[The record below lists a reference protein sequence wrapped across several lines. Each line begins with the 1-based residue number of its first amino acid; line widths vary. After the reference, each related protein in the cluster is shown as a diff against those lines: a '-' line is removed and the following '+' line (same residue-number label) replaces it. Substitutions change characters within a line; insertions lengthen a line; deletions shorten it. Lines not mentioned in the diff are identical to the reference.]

1 MNLIDSL
8 RENNSVA
15 VKQVAG
21 TWEEAVRA
29 CMNPLLENNAV
40 EQSYVDAIISRT
52 KELGPFYILAPG
64 LAMPHERPEMGVN
77 RNSFSFVTLKE
88 PVVFPDGQEVDIL
101 IGLAAVNSDVHNGE
115 AIPQIVM
122 LFEDEDVFEKIRAAE
137 VPEDI
142 YKIITDIVSGQ

>member
-8 RENNSVA
+8 KENNSVSL
-15 VKQVAG
+15 KQKAT
-21 TWEEAVRA
+21 TWEEAVEVCFKA
-29 CMNPLLENNAV
+29 LLENNSV
-40 EQSYVDAIISRT
+40 KKEYVDAIISRT

-77 RNSFSFVTLKE
+77 KDCFSFVTLEK

-101 IGLAAVNSDVHNGE
+101 IGLAATSTDIHNGE

-122 LFEDEDVFEKIRAAE
+122 IFDDEDAFDKIREAKN
-137 VPEDI
+137 PEDI
-142 YKIITDIVSGQ
+142 YKIIEK